1 MENEKYSNIY
11 QKMNRKLKSIQKDDE
26 FEKLIEERLTKSIE
40 KLNDQDI
47 FERMCRSIFTGGY
60 NSSNLSGLWHK
71 MAHEFNGFDVIEVNN
86 FKDLTI
92 GQCFETFQSFKN
104 YGKIIA
110 CIQNAEVFIQIQD
123 EHGDFKTYIQNFD
136 GFDKMVGDLKNKFN
150 YLGSTTVYDFLRE
163 IGFDFA
169 KPDVHLRRIMYRLG
183 FLENDKDSHKN
194 RSKIHS
200 ITKEFARIE
209 NTKVSVVDAVFW
221 LYGSGSTEYVQ
232 YGICTEKP
240 KCNEC
245 DLKIICEKCPEKFI
259 G

>member
-1 MENEKYSNIY
+1 
-11 QKMNRKLKSIQKDDE
+11 MNHKLKSIQKDDE
-26 FEKLIEERLTKSIE
+26 FDKLIQERLTKSIE
-40 KLNDQDI
+40 KLKDQEI
-47 FERMCRSIFTGGY
+47 FEQICYSIFTGGY
-60 NSSNLSGLWHK
+60 NSSNLSDLWYK
-71 MAHEFNGFDVIEVNN
+71 LQREFNEFDIIEVDN
-86 FKDLTI
+86 FKNMTI
-92 GQCFETFQSFKN
+92 QQFFERFQSLKN

-110 CIQNAEVFIQIQD
+110 CIQNADVFIKIQD
-123 EHGDFKTYIQNFD
+123 ECGDFKIYIKNFD
-136 GFDKMVGDLKNKFN
+136 DFGEMVEDLKKKFN

-209 NTKVSVVDAVFW
+209 NTKVSVVDAIFW
-221 LYGSGSTEYVQ
+221 LYGSGSGEYVQ
-232 YGICTEKP
+232 YGICTEKTKP

-245 DLKIICEKCPEKFI
+245 DLKKICEYSPV
-259 G
+259 